1 MLTVWGRRNSQ
12 NVQKVMW
19 LIGELGL
26 EHTHI
31 DAGSTFGGLDT
42 PEFLAR
48 NPHGKVPVIED
59 ENGAVWESHTILR
72 YLAAKHTDDGGTW
85 WPADP
90 FQRSQQD
97 RWIEWATT
105 TLQVGLLEIFWAYYR
120 TPEAKRNAAF
130 LKGAFKRCHTGF
142 TALNAHLETTP
153 YMAGDT
159 LTLADIP
166 AGGTLFRYLTMP
178 IDRPSLPHVEALYA
192 RLSEREAYRTH
203 VMVPYDDLFG
213 RMDY

>member
-26 EHTHI
+26 DHTHI
-31 DAGSTFGGLDT
+31 DAGSSFGGLDT

-48 NPHGKVPVIED
+48 NPHGKIPVIED
-59 ENGAVWESHTILR
+59 EAGAVWESHTILR
-72 YLAAKHTDDGGTW
+72 YLAAKHGGESW

-90 FQRSQQD
+90 FQRSLQD
-97 RWIEWATT
+97 RWIEWGTT
-105 TLQVGLLEIFWAYYR
+105 TLQVSLLEIFWAFYR
-120 TPEAKRNAAF
+120 TPEEKRNQAF
-130 LKGAFKRCHTGF
+130 LKGAFRRCHAAF
-142 TALNAHLETTP
+142 AALDAHLATTP
-153 YMAGDT
+153 YMAGDQ

-166 AGGTLFRYLTMP
+166 AGATLFRYLTMP
-178 IDRPSLPHVEALYA
+178 IERPALPHVEALYG
-192 RLSEREAYRTH
+192 RLSERDAYRTH
-203 VMVPYDDLFG
+203 VMVPYEDLFG

>member
-42 PEFLAR
+42 PDFLAR
-48 NPHGKVPVIED
+48 NPHGKIPVIED
-59 ENGAVWESHTILR
+59 ENGAVWESHAILR
-72 YLAAKHTDDGGTW
+72 YLAAQHDGDTW

-90 FQRSQQD
+90 YKRSVQD

-105 TLQVGLLEIFWAYYR
+105 TLQVSLLEIFWAYYR
-120 TPEAKRNAAF
+120 TPEDKRNAAF
-130 LKGAFKRCHTGF
+130 LKGAFKRCHAGF
-142 TALNAHLETTP
+142 TALNAHLEGTP
-153 YMAGDT
+153 YIAGDS
-159 LTLADIP
+159 LTLADMP
-166 AGGTLFRYLTMP
+166 AGATLFRYLTMP